1 MTDEI
6 YVKVVDL
13 PGKVHGFTHVEPDGS
28 YTIIVNA
35 NDCEARRMKAYRH
48 EVDHIKRG
56 DFDFGRDVQE
66 VEMEAH
72 NLAPVTPD
80 RMPSPAFEAMMA
92 ALEKRRKEAA
102 RKARLRRRWE
112 TMMGFS
118 DDERFTLYENK
129 RLEE

>member
-56 DFDFGRDVQE
+56 DFDFGRDVQA

-72 NLAPVTPD
+72 QLVPTPD

-92 ALEKRRKEAA
+92 ALDKRRKEAA
-102 RKARLRRRWE
+102 RKARLRRKWE
-112 TMMGFS
+112 AMMGFS
-118 DDERFTLYENK
+118 DEERFALYENK